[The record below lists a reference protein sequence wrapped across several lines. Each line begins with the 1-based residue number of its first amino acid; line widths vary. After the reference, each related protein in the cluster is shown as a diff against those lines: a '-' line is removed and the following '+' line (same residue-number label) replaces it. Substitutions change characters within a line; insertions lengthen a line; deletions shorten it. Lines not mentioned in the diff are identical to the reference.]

1 MHAIPEAVSPKP
13 YFDLLPNLRGAR
25 KGHTSLCGNLSQTG
39 FEDLLPELIIKLKS
53 LHLDEK
59 EDFLE
64 NFSDLNSTRLIV
76 KRRVKFRLSTVFTLL

>member
-1 MHAIPEAVSPKP
+1 MVSPKP
-13 YFDLLPNLRGAR
+13 YFDLRSNLRGTR
-25 KGHTSLCGNLSQTG
+25 NGHASLRGNLSQAG
-39 FEDLLPELIIKLKS
+39 FEELLPELIIKLKS

-59 EDFLE
+59 KDFLE